1 MKKLLASVVIVF
13 ISHTSFSQKSE
24 VFEKGT
30 NVINVGFGLGD
41 VYWGTGYS
49 NSGFPIS
56 FNASYE
62 HGVTEKLGIGYIG
75 VGGELSYSS
84 ATYKSGPYKWTNAGV
99 LIAGRASYH
108 FALDGAIG
116 EKLDPY
122 AGVLL
127 GYVITSSSN
136 NAPSGYNYSYSK
148 ASAIGTG
155 AFAGAHYYFTPNFGV
170 YAELG
175 FNITSVLNTG
185 LTFKF

>member
-1 MKKLLASVVIVF
+1 MKKLFVSAIIVVVSYASF
-13 ISHTSFSQKSE
+13 AQKSE
-24 VFEKGT
+24 VFDKGT
-30 NVINVGFGLGD
+30 NVINAGFGLGD
-41 VYWGTGYS
+41 IYWGTAYS
-49 NSGFPIS
+49 YSGFPIS

-84 ATYKSGPYKWTNAGV
+84 TTYKSGSYKWRNTGV
-99 LIAGRASYH
+99 LVAGRASYH

-127 GYVITSSSN
+127 GYVIASTDV
-136 NAPSGYNYSYSK
+136 PSGYAAK
-148 ASAIGTG
+148 ASAIGAG